1 MWDQVD
7 VNLLP
12 HMCSLNAC
20 GNCLRYGEFPC
31 AWCVLAARLLQP
43 PHSTWLTP
51 RAARYKI
58 LFVVL
63 GLAGMWL
70 TRGLYTDREVTYMP
84 RSKQM
89 LACDCCGFRTS

>member
-31 AWCVLAARLLQP
+31 AWCALVCCIRLRTSSCCAAC
-43 PHSTWLTP
+43 
-51 RAARYKI
+51 RYKI

-63 GLAGMWL
+63 GLAGMWF
-70 TRGLYTDREVTYMP
+70 TRGLYTDREVTYARRSMP
-84 RSKQM
+84 I
-89 LACDCCGFRTS
+89 LGCDCCGFRSA